1 MNKTKNLIFESAI
14 KTFSESGYRG
24 ATMDDIAAN
33 AGLAKGTLYYHFI
46 SKEEIFN
53 FIVEEGLKI
62 LQNQVIEVQEMNIGP
77 IEKLIKIC
85 KIQLTFLYGY
95 TDFFKVVMSQLWGNE
110 SRQDELRQKIRIYIK
125 EIEINIKNAM
135 DNGQI
140 EKGDVE
146 LIAFQFFGS
155 LCSSAIYES
164 IHIEKVSL
172 DNIIDSTVN
181 FTLKG
186 IGIDTHNITFWWAQ
200 FFRIYIWLI
209 IYDFLIVKPCVD
221 RS

>member
-14 KTFSESGYRG
+14 KIFSESGYRG

-33 AGLAKGTLYYHFI
+33 AGLAKGTLYYHFA

-53 FIVEEGLKI
+53 FIVEEGLNI
-62 LQNQVIEVQEMNIGP
+62 LQNQVIEVQNINIAP

-85 KIQLTFLYGY
+85 RIQLTFLYGY

-110 SRQDELRQKIRIYIK
+110 NRQDELRQKLRTYIN
-125 EIEINIKNAM
+125 EIEINIKSAM
-135 DNGQI
+135 ENGQI
-140 EKGDVE
+140 KEGDTE

-164 IHIEKVSL
+164 IHIEKIDL
-172 DNIIDSTVN
+172 EDIIDSTIK

-186 IGIDTHNITFWWAQ
+186 LGINIEE
-200 FFRIYIWLI
+200 
-209 IYDFLIVKPCVD
+209 VN
-221 RS
+221 

>member
-14 KTFSESGYRG
+14 KIFSESGYRG
-24 ATMDDIAAN
+24 ATMDEIAAN
-33 AGLAKGTLYYHFI
+33 AGLAKGTLYYHFV

-62 LQNQVIEVQEMNIGP
+62 LQNQVIEVQYMNIGP

-85 KIQLTFLYGY
+85 RIQLTFLYGY
-95 TDFFKVVMSQLWGNE
+95 TNFFKVVMSQLWGNE
-110 SRQDELRQKIRIYIK
+110 NRQSELREKIKKYIN
-125 EIEINIKNAM
+125 EIEINIKVAM
-135 DNGQI
+135 ENDEI
-140 EKGDVE
+140 EKGDTE

-164 IHIEKVSL
+164 IHNESINLE
-172 DNIIDSTVN
+172 NIIDSTIK

-186 IGIDTHNITFWWAQ
+186 LGINIE
-200 FFRIYIWLI
+200 
-209 IYDFLIVKPCVD
+209 DVN
-221 RS
+221 

>member
-24 ATMDDIAAN
+24 ATMDDIASN
-33 AGLAKGTLYYHFI
+33 AGLAKGTLYYNFA

-53 FIVEEGLKI
+53 FIVEEGLQI
-62 LQNQVIEVQEMNIGP
+62 LQNQVIEVQYMNIGP

-95 TDFFKVVMSQLWGNE
+95 TNFFKVVMSQLWGTE
-110 SRQDELRQKIRIYIK
+110 DRQTELREKIRRYIN
-125 EIEINIKNAM
+125 EIEINIKAAM
-135 DNGQI
+135 ENGQI
-140 EKGDVE
+140 EKGDTE

-164 IHIEKVSL
+164 IHIEEISL
-172 DNIIDSTVN
+172 DNIIDSTIR

-186 IGIDTHNITFWWAQ
+186 LGISTEVVN
-200 FFRIYIWLI
+200 
-209 IYDFLIVKPCVD
+209 
-221 RS
+221 

>member
-14 KTFSESGYRG
+14 KIFSESGYRG

-33 AGLAKGTLYYHFI
+33 ANLAKGTLYYHFK

-53 FIVEEGLKI
+53 FIVEEGIKI
-62 LQNQVIEVQEMNIGP
+62 LQNQVIEVQEMDMGP
-77 IEKLIKIC
+77 IEKLRRIC

-110 SRQDELRQKIRIYIK
+110 SRQDELRQKIRTYIS

-164 IHIEKVSL
+164 IHIEKVNL
-172 DNIIDSTVN
+172 ENIIDSTIK

-186 IGIDTHNITFWWAQ
+186 LGIDTESI
-200 FFRIYIWLI
+200 
-209 IYDFLIVKPCVD
+209 
-221 RS
+221 S

>member
-1 MNKTKNLIFESAI
+1 
-14 KTFSESGYRG
+14 
-24 ATMDDIAAN
+24 MDDIAAN
-33 AGLAKGTLYYHFI
+33 AGLAKGTLYYHFT

-110 SRQDELRQKIRIYIK
+110 SRQDELRQKIRTYIN

-135 DNGQI
+135 ADNQI
-140 EKGDVE
+140 QKGDTE

-164 IHIEKVSL
+164 IHIEKISL
-172 DNIIDSTVN
+172 DNIIDSTIK
-181 FTLKG
+181 FTLMG
-186 IGIDTHNITFWWAQ
+186 IGIDTNNIT
-200 FFRIYIWLI
+200 Y
-209 IYDFLIVKPCVD
+209 
-221 RS
+221 

>member
-14 KTFSESGYRG
+14 KIFSESGYRG
-24 ATMDDIAAN
+24 ATMDDIAEN
-33 AGLAKGTLYYHFI
+33 AGLAKGTLYYHFK

-53 FIVEEGLKI
+53 FIVQEGLKI
-62 LQNQVIEVQEMNIGP
+62 LQNQVIEVQEINIGP

-110 SRQDELRQKIRIYIK
+110 SRQDELRQKIRTYIS

-135 DNGQI
+135 ENGQI
-140 EKGDVE
+140 EKGDTE

-164 IHIEKVSL
+164 IHIEKISL
-172 DNIIDSTVN
+172 EDIIDSTIK

-186 IGIDTHNITFWWAQ
+186 LGIDTKG
-200 FFRIYIWLI
+200 I
-209 IYDFLIVKPCVD
+209 I
-221 RS
+221 

>member
-14 KTFSESGYRG
+14 KIFSESGYRG

-33 AGLAKGTLYYHFI
+33 ASLAKGTLYYHFK

-62 LQNQVIEVQEMNIGP
+62 LQNQVIEIQDIDMGP
-77 IEKLIKIC
+77 IEKLIRIC

-110 SRQDELRQKIRIYIK
+110 SRQDELRQKIRIYISQ
-125 EIEINIKNAM
+125 IEINIKYAM
-135 DNGQI
+135 ENGEI
-140 EKGDVE
+140 EKGDTE

-164 IHIEKVSL
+164 IHIEKVNL
-172 DNIIDSTVN
+172 ENIIDSTIK

-186 IGIDTHNITFWWAQ
+186 LGIDTEGI
-200 FFRIYIWLI
+200 
-209 IYDFLIVKPCVD
+209 
-221 RS
+221 S

>member
-14 KTFSESGYRG
+14 KIFSESGYRG
-24 ATMDDIAAN
+24 ATMDDIASN
-33 AGLAKGTLYYHFI
+33 ASLAKGTLYYHFK

-62 LQNQVIEVQEMNIGP
+62 LQNQVIEIQEMNMNP

-110 SRQDELRQKIRIYIK
+110 SRQDELRQKIRTYIS
-125 EIEINIKNAM
+125 EIEINIKHAM

-164 IHIEKVSL
+164 IHIEKVNL
-172 DNIIDSTVN
+172 EDIIDSTIK

-186 IGIDTHNITFWWAQ
+186 LGIDTEGI
-200 FFRIYIWLI
+200 
-209 IYDFLIVKPCVD
+209 
-221 RS
+221 S

>member
-1 MNKTKNLIFESAI
+1 MTKTKSLIFKSAI
-14 KTFSESGYRG
+14 RIFSESGYRG

-33 AGLAKGTLYYHFI
+33 AGLAKGTLYYHFA

-62 LQNQVIEVQEMNIGP
+62 LQNQVIEVQSINITP

-85 KIQLTFLYGY
+85 RIQLTFLYGY
-95 TDFFKVVMSQLWGNE
+95 TDFFKIVMSQLWGNE
-110 SRQDELRQKIRIYIK
+110 NRQDELRQKLRKYIN
-125 EIEINIKNAM
+125 EIETNIKSAM

-140 EKGDVE
+140 KKGDTE
-146 LIAFQFFGS
+146 LMAFQFFGS

-164 IHIEKVSL
+164 IHIEKIDL
-172 DNIIDSTVN
+172 EDIIDSTIK

-186 IGIDTHNITFWWAQ
+186 LGINIEE
-200 FFRIYIWLI
+200 LN
-209 IYDFLIVKPCVD
+209 
-221 RS
+221 